1 MKVSR
6 RNLLKAVCCTLMAA
20 GIGVPVVLAQ
30 SGSLY
35 GTPEG
40 RRPLALGD
48 TSWYYLEQ
56 EPPRELRLNDLV
68 TVVVIQSAQV
78 LSEGDMQRTQRA
90 RYDAVL
96 LDWIKMAGLSIKP
109 ATQPDGDP
117 RIRATL
123 NAQLQSN
130 ADLATRESIKFR
142 IAARIVDIRPN
153 GNIVLEAH
161 QTIRNNNEVW
171 EASLTGVARRE
182 DVLPDNTVLSQNVA
196 ELNIHKREKGHV
208 RDAYKRGWFLRFIDY
223 VRPF

>member
-6 RNLLKAVCCTLMAA
+6 RKLLWAVLSSLLAA
-20 GIGVPVVLAQ
+20 GLSVRMAVAQ
-30 SGSLY
+30 SGSMY

-40 RRPLALGD
+40 RRPLMLGD
-48 TSWYYLEQ
+48 TSWYFVEQ

-78 LSEGDMQRTQRA
+78 LAEGDVQRTQRA

-123 NAQLQSN
+123 NSQLQTN
-130 ADLATRESIKFR
+130 MDLATRESIKFR

-208 RDAYKRGWFLRFIDY
+208 RDAYKRGWLLRFFDY